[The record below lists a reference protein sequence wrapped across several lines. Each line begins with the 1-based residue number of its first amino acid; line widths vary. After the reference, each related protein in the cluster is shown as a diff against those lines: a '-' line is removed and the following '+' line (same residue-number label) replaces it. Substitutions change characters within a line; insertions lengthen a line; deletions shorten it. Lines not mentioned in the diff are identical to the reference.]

1 MLFGLFGFALL
12 CTILAITAFM
22 VEMLMAGRGL
32 RAEVSRKQQTVDE
45 MDAGAP
51 DCEAVSS

>member
-1 MLFGLFGFALL
+1 LL

-45 MDAGAP
+45 MDAAAP
-51 DCEAVSS
+51 DREAVRS